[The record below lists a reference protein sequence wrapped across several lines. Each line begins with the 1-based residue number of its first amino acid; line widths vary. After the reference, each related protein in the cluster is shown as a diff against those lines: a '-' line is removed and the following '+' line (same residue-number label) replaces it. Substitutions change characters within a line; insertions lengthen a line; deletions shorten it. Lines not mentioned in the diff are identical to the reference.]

1 MTSKAGSTKLLVT
14 ASQDSPEL
22 KVLDQ
27 IKGLVDI
34 VAMGRNVDELS
45 NLCEDDWACVEV
57 LLICGAHAAC
67 KRSAQPQ
74 GAAAACLFELRRR
87 VPA

>member
-1 MTSKAGSTKLLVT
+1 MSPKAQPTKLLVT
-14 ASQDSPEL
+14 ASEDSSEL

-45 NLCEDDWACVEV
+45 HLSDQDWASVEV
-57 LLICGAHAAC
+57 MLICGAQ
-67 KRSAQPQ
+67 RTL
-74 GAAAACLFELRRR
+74 G
-87 VPA
+87 VPDQSESM